1 MKTLAIKL
9 LSYSGIEPEVI
20 LTWNQKQFMNLRG
33 SLYVKGRE
41 SKLLFQSCSLK
52 IIRKFLVETIK
63 IRFMHLMVNCEYKLF
78 VLVRGKYKQTT
89 DGNSLF

>member
-33 SLYVKGRE
+33 SLYVKGHE

-52 IIRKFLVETIK
+52 IIRKFLVETTK